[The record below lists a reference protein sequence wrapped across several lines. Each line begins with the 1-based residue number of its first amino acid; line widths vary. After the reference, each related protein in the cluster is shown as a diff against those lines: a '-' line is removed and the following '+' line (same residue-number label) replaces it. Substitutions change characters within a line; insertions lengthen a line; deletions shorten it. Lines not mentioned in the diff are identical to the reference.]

1 MLSPIMTSKSSN
13 RSTQQNVTTR
23 RAFIEHRLFW
33 RGRIGLADLTETLG
47 LSRTQ
52 SSMEINNYI
61 KAFPE
66 HLAYDP
72 SARAYFPGREFQPHF
87 TSLDVDRHLA
97 KLLAIAND
105 ADVSNADWELY
116 RPDMLA
122 PPVPARG
129 AKAEIARD
137 ILLAIEQK
145 RQLHITYQSM
155 TSPDPTKRSIVPHA
169 LAHDGFRWHCR
180 ALCLRDGIYKDFV
193 LGRMSS
199 VGLGEKAGFNPAE
212 DTDWTAEITL
222 MIAPHPNLSE
232 NQSKVVTMDYG
243 MIDGSAEIT
252 VRKCMLY
259 YTLKRLGLDADP
271 AARRAQDQHIVLV
284 NAKEVFAAMGRTLP
298 W

>member
-1 MLSPIMTSKSSN
+1 MVSPIMTSKSSN
-13 RSTQQNVTTR
+13 RSTQQNVTSR

-72 SARAYFPGREFQPHF
+72 SARAYFPGREFKPHF

-97 KLLAIAND
+97 KLLAITNE
-105 ADVSNADWELY
+105 ADVSDAAWELY
-116 RPDMLA
+116 LPDMLA
-122 PPVPARG
+122 PPILARG
-129 AKAEIARD
+129 AKAEVARD
-137 ILLAIEQK
+137 VLLAIEQK
-145 RQLHITYQSM
+145 RLIDVNYQSM
-155 TSPDPTKRSIVPHA
+155 TAPDPITRSIAPHA

-180 ALCLRDGIYKDFV
+180 ALCLRDRIYKDFV

-199 VGLGEKAGFNPAE
+199 VVLGERADLDPKD
-212 DTDWTAEITL
+212 DTDWTSDITL
-222 MIAPHPNLSE
+222 TIAPHPDLSE
-232 NQSKVVTMDYG
+232 NQSKVIALDYG
-243 MIDGSAEIT
+243 MTDGSAEIT
-252 VRKCMLY
+252 VRKSMLY

-284 NAKEVFAAMGRTLP
+284 NAKAVFAAVGRTLP